1 MKRIL
6 NIIHL
11 ISFGFLATIFLL
23 LIINSYE
30 SQILLYR
37 YANQLGKMTTYVR
50 YTLNESMDLK
60 KENNLL
66 RYEIQSLK
74 KKMIVLNTK
83 LDSIP
88 RYQEER

>member
-1 MKRIL
+1 
-6 NIIHL
+6 
-11 ISFGFLATIFLL
+11 
-23 LIINSYE
+23 
-30 SQILLYR
+30 
-37 YANQLGKMTTYVR
+37 MTTYVR